1 MPEELPVLKS
11 RPMGG
16 QAVRT
21 HWLSPKRQRTMSL
34 SEDAWEICGRLA
46 EETDAN
52 RSEIL
57 EVLLRHCENMEF
69 NLTIIR
75 AKLVQLEEKRRNR
88 AKKG

>member
-1 MPEELPVLKS
+1 MPEELPVLTS

-16 QAVRT
+16 QPIRT
-21 HWLSPKRQRTMSL
+21 HWNSPKRQRTMSL
-34 SEDAWEICGRLA
+34 SEEAWRICGELA
-46 EETDAN
+46 EETNAN

-75 AKLVQLEEKRRNR
+75 AKLVQLEEKRRSL
-88 AKKG
+88 KKKA